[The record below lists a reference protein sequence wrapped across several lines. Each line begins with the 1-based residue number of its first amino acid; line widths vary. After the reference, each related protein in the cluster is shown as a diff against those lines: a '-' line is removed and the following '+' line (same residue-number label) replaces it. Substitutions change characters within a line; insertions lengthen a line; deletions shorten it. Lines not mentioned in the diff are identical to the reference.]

1 MEGGLLLSGSY
12 ADGEADRPSVKFLDF
27 AGRRLY
33 SRGDR
38 AHDGGYADAALFG
51 DGDCAVLRYGDEG
64 YCVDFLRDR
73 ETVWNR
79 EVSERGAFNL
89 FCDGERILVDAA
101 PAVRVSTLTALDM
114 DGATLWETRWEE
126 SLRFAGILACAEG
139 YLAYGYRVEAEE
151 NYPFAV
157 CVDAQ
162 GAEVWRCEGQ
172 ERGEVAAACVDGEGV
187 LLLIDSFEGPMPQTR
202 FVLKKALELK
212 LKVLIVINKIDRPDA
227 RCEEVV
233 GEILDLLIDLE
244 ADESTI
250 ENPIL
255 YVSARKGTATLDLDT
270 PGTDLRPLFDAI
282 LKYIPAPEGDPDGPA
297 QVLISTIDYS
307 EYVGRIGVGRITRG
321 VFKAGMNVV
330 HTNVQTGVTS
340 QPWRLG
346 NLYQYDGLKR
356 VDAEEVRMG
365 DIVALSGA
373 ADLSIG
379 DTVCAPE
386 CIEGLPFVKIS
397 EPTVTMTF
405 QVNDSPFAGREGT
418 YVTSRHLRARLM
430 RELQTDVSLRV
441 SDTDSTDA
449 FEVCGRGELH
459 LSILIENMRRQ
470 GYEFA
475 VSKPRVI
482 YREID
487 GVKCEPIERLV
498 VDTPQASAGA
508 VIEKIGRRRGTLEHM
523 SGQDR
528 VRLEFLVPSR
538 GLFGYRSEFMTD
550 TRGEGIMS
558 AVFERYEPVK
568 GDIPH
573 RSVGALVA
581 HESGV
586 STPYALFY
594 AQERG
599 TLFIGAQ
606 QNVYEGMIVGQNSR
620 PDDLVVNV
628 CKQKHVT
635 NMRNASASEDAMR
648 LISVHPMTLEECLEF
663 IDDDELLEITPK
675 NLRMRKR
682 ILNAGDR
689 ARQWRYKQD

>member
-1 MEGGLLLSGSY
+1 MMIREDIRNIAIIAHVDHGKTTLVDQMLKQGGVY
-12 ADGEADRPSVKFLDF
+12 RENQQVADRVMDSNDLE
-27 AGRRLY
+27 R
-33 SRGDR
+33 
-38 AHDGGYADAALFG
+38 
-51 DGDCAVLRYGDEG
+51 
-64 YCVDFLRDR
+64 
-73 ETVWNR
+73 
-79 EVSERGAFNL
+79 ERGIT
-89 FCDGERILVDAA
+89 ILSKNTAVHYNGTKINIVDTPGHA
-101 PAVRVSTLTALDM
+101 DF
-114 DGATLWETRWEE
+114 G
-126 SLRFAGILACAEG
+126 
-139 YLAYGYRVEAEE
+139 
-151 NYPFAV
+151 
-157 CVDAQ
+157 
-162 GAEVWRCEGQ
+162 
-172 ERGEVAAACVDGEGV
+172 GEVERVLKMVDGV
-187 LLLIDSFEGPMPQTR
+187 LLLVDSFEGPMPQTR

-212 LKVLIVINKIDRPDA
+212 LKVLMVINKVDRPDA
-227 RCEEVV
+227 RCDEVV

-244 ADESTI
+244 ADEETI

-255 YVSARKGTATLDLDT
+255 YVSGRKGTATLDLEQ
-270 PGTDLRPLFDAI
+270 PGTDMRPLFDAI
-282 LKYIPAPEGDPDGPA
+282 LKYIPAPEGDADGPA

-307 EYVGRIGVGRITRG
+307 EYVGRIGVGRVTRG
-321 VFKAGMNVV
+321 KFTEGTMV
-330 HTNVQTGVTS
+330 VQTNLETGKTS
-340 QPWRLG
+340 APWRLG
-346 NLYQYDGLKR
+346 GLFQYDGLKR
-356 VDAEEVRMG
+356 VNAKEVSMG
-365 DIVALSGA
+365 DIVALCGME
-373 ADLSIG
+373 DISIG
-379 DTVCAPE
+379 DTVCAPDRVE
-386 CIEGLPFVKIS
+386 ALPFVKIS

-405 QVNDSPFAGREGT
+405 CVNDSPFAGREGS

-441 SDTDSTDA
+441 NDTETTDA

-475 VSKPRVI
+475 VSKPQVI
-482 YREID
+482 YKEID

-523 SGQDR
+523 SGLDR

-558 AVFERYEPVK
+558 STFEKYEPVK

-573 RSVGALVA
+573 RNVGALVA
-581 HESGV
+581 HETGV
-586 STPYALFY
+586 STGYGLFY

-606 QNVYEGMIVGQNSR
+606 QNVYEGMIVGSNARQ
-620 PDDLVVNV
+620 DDIVVNV

-648 LISVHPMTLEECLEF
+648 LISVHPLTLEECLEF

-675 NLRMRKR
+675 NLRMRKK

-689 ARQWRYKQD
+689 ARQWRHQNN

>member
-1 MEGGLLLSGSY
+1 MIREDIRNIAIIAHVDHGKTTLVDQLLKQGGIY
-12 ADGEADRPSVKFLDF
+12 RENQQTVDRVMDSNDLE
-27 AGRRLY
+27 R
-33 SRGDR
+33 
-38 AHDGGYADAALFG
+38 
-51 DGDCAVLRYGDEG
+51 
-64 YCVDFLRDR
+64 
-73 ETVWNR
+73 
-79 EVSERGAFNL
+79 ERG
-89 FCDGERILVDAA
+89 I
-101 PAVRVSTLTALDM
+101 T
-114 DGATLWETRWEE
+114 
-126 SLRFAGILACAEG
+126 ILAKNTAVH
-139 YLAYGYRVEAEE
+139 YG
-151 NYPFAV
+151 NTKINI
-157 CVDAQ
+157 VDTPGHADF
-162 GAEVWRCEGQ
+162 G
-172 ERGEVAAACVDGEGV
+172 GEVERVLKMVDGV
-187 LLLIDSFEGPMPQTR
+187 LLLVDSFEGPMPQTR

-227 RCEEVV
+227 RCDEVV
-233 GEILDLLIDLE
+233 NEILDLLIDLD
-244 ADESTI
+244 ADEDTL
-250 ENPIL
+250 ENPIM
-255 YVSARKGTATLDLDT
+255 YVSARKGTATADLEV

-282 LKYIPAPEGDPDGPA
+282 LKYIPAPEGDPEGPA

-307 EYVGRIGVGRITRG
+307 EYVGRIGVGRVTRG
-321 VFKAGMNVV
+321 KFTEGMSVV
-330 HTNVQTGVTS
+330 CTNLETGKTS
-340 QPWRLG
+340 PSWRMSGLF
-346 NLYQYDGLKR
+346 QYDGLKR
-356 VDAEEVRMG
+356 IPAKEVSMG
-365 DIVALSGA
+365 DIVALCGME
-373 ADLSIG
+373 DISIG
-379 DTVCAPE
+379 DTVCVPT
-386 CIEGLPFVKIS
+386 CVEGLPFVKIS

-405 QVNDSPFAGREGT
+405 CVNDSPFAGREGQ

-441 SDTDSTDA
+441 NDTDTTDA

-475 VSKPRVI
+475 VSKPQVI
-482 YREID
+482 YKVID

-508 VIEKIGRRRGTLEHM
+508 VIEKIGRRRGVLESM
-523 SGQDR
+523 TGLDR

-558 AVFERYEPVK
+558 SSFEKYEPVK

-581 HESGV
+581 HETGT
-586 STPYALFY
+586 STSYGLFY

-599 TLFIGAQ
+599 TLFIGAGQ
-606 QNVYEGMIVGQNSR
+606 EVYEGMVCGQNAR

-648 LISVHPMTLEECLEF
+648 LISVHPLTLEECLEF

-675 NLRMRKR
+675 NLRMRKK
-682 ILNAGDR
+682 ILTAGDR
-689 ARQWRYKQD
+689 ARQWRNKQN